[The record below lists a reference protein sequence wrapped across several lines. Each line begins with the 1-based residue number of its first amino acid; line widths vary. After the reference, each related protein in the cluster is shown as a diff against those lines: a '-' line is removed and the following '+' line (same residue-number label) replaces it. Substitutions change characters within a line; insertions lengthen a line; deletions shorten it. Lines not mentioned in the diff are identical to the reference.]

1 MSAGDWKDMYA
12 AAVAGDLALVRHHI
26 SAGVNPNYQHP
37 EILCTPL
44 VASLIH
50 GHSEIAHYLLAH
62 GADPQLKSDF
72 DDMTPL
78 QAARRELAEETGL
91 DPAAIGDRCVEV
103 RRDTVALAAGVDA
116 EHTRIRRA
124 RAVQASGR
132 LAARAVSHSGGKG
145 RMRLRVGFLPLPAS
159 WPRCTRH
166 ASHAT
171 ARPPC

>member
-50 GHSEIAHYLLAH
+50 GHDEIAHYLLDH
-62 GADPQLKSDF
+62 GADPQLRSDF

-78 QAARRELAEETGL
+78 EAARRHGRTAF
-91 DPAAIGDRCVEV
+91 
-103 RRDTVALAAGVDA
+103 VALLQ
-116 EHTRIRRA
+116 A
-124 RAVQASGR
+124 RGAKEER
-132 LAARAVSHSGGKG
+132 KPFWWRW
-145 RMRLRVGFLPLPAS
+145 LPV
-159 WPRCTRH
+159 
-166 ASHAT
+166 
-171 ARPPC
+171 

>member
-62 GADPQLKSDF
+62 GADPRSEFIAL
-72 DDMTPL
+72 L
-78 QAARRELAEETGL
+78 QARGAKEERK
-91 DPAAIGDRCVEV
+91 PFWWRW
-103 RRDTVALAAGVDA
+103 
-116 EHTRIRRA
+116 
-124 RAVQASGR
+124 
-132 LAARAVSHSGGKG
+132 
-145 RMRLRVGFLPLPAS
+145 LPV
-159 WPRCTRH
+159 
-166 ASHAT
+166 
-171 ARPPC
+171 

>member
-50 GHSEIAHYLLAH
+50 GHDAIAHYLLAH
-62 GADPQLKSDF
+62 GADPMLRSDF

-78 QAARRELAEETGL
+78 EAARRYRRTEFIAVLQAQGAKEE
-91 DPAAIGDRCVEV
+91 
-103 RRDTVALAAGVDA
+103 
-116 EHTRIRRA
+116 
-124 RAVQASGR
+124 R
-132 LAARAVSHSGGKG
+132 LSLIHI
-145 RMRLRVGFLPLPAS
+145 
-159 WPRCTRH
+159 
-166 ASHAT
+166 
-171 ARPPC
+171 